1 MIGLRIAAIG
11 ENRVAGPRVLAI
23 FSVAILA
30 KEGGVGGAPG
40 VAGSSASDADHPW
53 LRRTDGRIDDVRYF
67 DRLGEVRV
75 GNGGGEPRLELS
87 LIGRRLVIGRRQAGA
102 GSKKQRKQNRWN
114 SSHGGED
121 IAQRAPTLRH
131 LPAGISQDRLVP
143 GHPSAHL
150 PGMRGER
157 LRPSCRLTSSSGQA
171 HRQSRARRQAFRGG
185 WRGASGLVR
194 ATDQRT

>member
-143 GHPSAHL
+143 GHPIGPPAGDAGRTVAAFMPPNVFLGTGPPSIARSAAGL
-150 PGMRGER
+150 PRWM
-157 LRPSCRLTSSSGQA
+157 
-171 HRQSRARRQAFRGG
+171 AR
-185 WRGASGLVR
+185 S
-194 ATDQRT
+194 